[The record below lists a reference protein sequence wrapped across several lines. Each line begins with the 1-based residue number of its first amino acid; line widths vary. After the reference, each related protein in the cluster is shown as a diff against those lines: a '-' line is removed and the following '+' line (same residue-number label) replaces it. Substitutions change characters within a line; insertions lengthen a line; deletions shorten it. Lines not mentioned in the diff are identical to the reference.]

1 MSKTKLI
8 TSAFITLQKVFDGS
22 DGFTVTL
29 SNPTHTILCDSN
41 GEPMVGELG
50 PNGKAKCVIKVHG
63 SKPLTV
69 TPDRPSKG
77 QYAYYIRRELCENC
91 EVIAPTPDSFYINTV
106 GVEPTGKVVVDVN
119 IEGTKTV
126 RQEMTFIKII
136 NPDINFG
143 VDGKFIY
150 GKNQWCADI
159 NNGSQLDNKVKVVK
173 SNNAIYGKNLL
184 EVVGNHW
191 IFSRQPVKL
200 EDNKI
205 YRLKF
210 RARQTKDP
218 SKGTKRAYMGL
229 TPWNS
234 SNQSIGTDGAGNVY
248 LWNDVLSN
256 NWVEQVYYFAKEARP
271 AITDMHGAIKFPS
284 VRALPQGTTKFFPM
298 FIVNYSDNTDG
309 IAEVDCLVLEDATAE
324 FETAEVKNK
333 TVKLETD
340 VNGINASVR
349 TIKSITDKSDNP
361 MTLRCK
367 VNYSAFN
374 TEDYGEIYLHGL
386 NSNKTPADVDGVC
399 RWMDQDVTL
408 PKVMYNPNGFAPLKH
423 VIFMVFDKNS
433 RKWLMCWEEKSDTG
447 TRTWKCLDAVV
458 HDSNKTPSNLAWS
471 EANHIVVGY
480 FIISDKKE
488 KSGEDYEI
496 LMAQMFKGAL
506 NYKQATTMSLSSSL
520 SQIEVIEDNINMKV
534 DKDGVV
540 AAINIYAQQ
549 DGSGNTTS
557 GVKIRGDKIDLQGRV
572 TFNDLSADNETGL
585 KKIFNHSNNS
595 TTINGGFIDTKS
607 IKADSIDLLSGLTV
621 MGADNSPVFAISR
634 VEGTNDKGTVEING
648 LLRSGNF
655 SETLNTGYKIS
666 PDGTAI
672 LNQAIIRGDV
682 QLPNAGITNYGAT
695 IGNENLLLNTDFSKT
710 YKSSETTDKHGNIYA
725 DGWGGYNGGVSD
737 PTHKFHAHINNT
749 KFGFNVYEFN
759 ESTGVREWKGIS
771 QNAQQVK
778 TIDPKKTY
786 YISMDI
792 YATDLK
798 CSCFGGFYSK
808 LTNNDT
814 PSFHG
819 GQYRVTPKI
828 INAWHRVSA
837 KVPVHANIK
846 TNDSVSIYIYGYGF
860 SSNCILYIKN
870 VKLEEGENNTPWC
883 PPVKEQG
890 NSVRFWAG
898 SSYENRNSAPFR
910 VMQNG
915 DVYARNGTYEG
926 LLRGTLDSGD
936 VQVYNNALTIHS
948 AGTENEII
956 GLRAQQSFFKTDF
969 VLGDKNVEYL
979 NNQKTFTFN
988 SARLIG
994 RHKPTTKSGASF
1006 EFNPDGDFLNS
1017 FKITNPINDMNTSL
1031 SVGYLY
1037 GESNNTVMITHSG
1050 NKGIGSDIEFLR
1062 EDFSEDINLKVN
1074 GNVIVRRAVKSNTN
1088 NIEIRSVANE
1098 GWGFF
1103 AIQ

>member
-1 MSKTKLI
+1 MSKTKI
-8 TSAFITLQKVFDGS
+8 IASSHITLQKVYDGS
-22 DGFTVTL
+22 DGFTITL

-63 SKPLTV
+63 TKPLTV

-106 GVEPTGKVVVDVN
+106 GVDPTGKVVIDVN

-126 RQEMTFIKII
+126 RQEMTFIKVI
-136 NPDINFG
+136 NPDINFSI
-143 VDGKFIY
+143 DGKFIY
-150 GKNQWCADI
+150 GKTQWCGNISGANLG
-159 NNGSQLDNKVKVVK
+159 NNVKAVK
-173 SNNAIYGKNLL
+173 SSNAIYGSNVL
-184 EVVGNHW
+184 EIVGEQW
-191 IFSRQPVKL
+191 AWSRQPVKL

-218 SKGTKRAYMGL
+218 TTGAKRAYMGV
-229 TPWNS
+229 TPINASNS
-234 SNQSIGTDGAGNVY
+234 SIGVDGAGNTY
-248 LWNDVLSN
+248 LWNENLSN
-256 NWVEQVYYFAKEARP
+256 NWVEQVHYFAKEARP
-271 AITDMHGAIKFPS
+271 AVTDMHGAIKFPA
-284 VRALPQGTTKFFPM
+284 VKGLPSGTVKFHPM
-298 FIVNYSDNTDG
+298 FIVNYDKGKDG
-309 IAEVDCLVLEDATAE
+309 IVEVDSLILEDATSE
-324 FETAEVKNK
+324 FERTDLKNK

-361 MTLRCK
+361 MTLQCK

-374 TEDYGEIYLHGL
+374 TENKGEVYVHGL

-399 RWMDQDVTL
+399 RWMDQDITL
-408 PKVMYNPNGFAPLKH
+408 PKTMFDPQKQIPAKTV
-423 VIFMVFDKNS
+423 VFMVYDKDA
-433 RKWLMCWEEKSDTG
+433 RKWYMIWEENLDG
-447 TRTWKCLDAVV
+447 TKTWKYLDALY
-458 HDSNKTPSNLAWS
+458 HDGRQISNATWS
-471 EANHIVVGY
+471 ETAHIVVGY
-480 FIISDKKE
+480 FMISDKKQND
-488 KSGEDYEI
+488 GDDII

-520 SQIEVIEDNINMKV
+520 SQVEVIEDNVNMKV
-534 DKDGVV
+534 DKDGVI

-549 DGSGNTTS
+549 DGDGNTTS

-595 TTINGGFIDTKS
+595 TTINGGFIDTNS
-607 IKADSIDLLSGLTV
+607 IKANSIDLLSGLTV

-634 VEGTNDKGTVEING
+634 IDGTTDKGTVEING

-682 QLPNAGITNYGAT
+682 QLPNAGITNFGAR
-695 IGNENLLLNTDFSKT
+695 IGNENLALNSYIRTHSNFQNSENECVIPTKIYLPKNAKVGDLLYITYDFEYSDLVTGTGKSPWINFQGAGNVTSWNDGRFPTDRISDYVTFGKGKNGIVHREIG
-710 YKSSETTDKHGNIYA
+710 YKLTANDLKNEYWDTNVRCDWI
-725 DGWGGYNGGVSD
+725 VS
-737 PTHKFHAHINNT
+737 
-749 KFGFNVYEFN
+749 G
-759 ESTGVREWKGIS
+759 S
-771 QNAQQVK
+771 
-778 TIDPKKTY
+778 
-786 YISMDI
+786 ISMKK
-792 YATDLK
+792 LK
-798 CSCFGGFYSK
+798 VELGSK
-808 LTNNDT
+808 
-814 PSFHG
+814 
-819 GQYRVTPKI
+819 
-828 INAWHRVSA
+828 
-837 KVPVHANIK
+837 
-846 TNDSVSIYIYGYGF
+846 
-860 SSNCILYIKN
+860 
-870 VKLEEGENNTPWC
+870 TPWC
-883 PPVKEQG
+883 PAENEQA
-890 NSVRFWAG
+890 NHVRFWAG
-898 SSYENRNSAPFR
+898 SSYENRESAPFR
-910 VMQNG
+910 VLQNG

-948 AGTENEII
+948 PGTENEVI
-956 GLRAQQSFFKTDF
+956 GLRAQQTFFKTDF

>member
-1 MSKTKLI
+1 MSKTKI
-8 TSAFITLQKVFDGS
+8 IASSHITLQKVYDGS
-22 DGFTVTL
+22 DGFTITL

-63 SKPLTV
+63 TKTLTA

-77 QYAYYIRRELCENC
+77 QYAYYIRKELCENC

-106 GVEPTGKVVVDVN
+106 GVDPTGKVVIDVN

-126 RQEMTFIKII
+126 RQEMTFIKVI

-159 NNGSQLDNKVKVVK
+159 NSGSQLDSKVKAIK
-173 SNNAIYGKNLL
+173 TSNAIYGNNLL
-184 EVVGNHW
+184 EIVGNHW
-191 IFSRQPVKL
+191 VFSRQPVKL

-256 NWVEQVYYFAKEARP
+256 NWVEQVHYFAKEARP
-271 AITDMHGAIKFPS
+271 AITDIHGAIKFPS

-458 HDSNKTPSNLAWS
+458 HDSNKTPSNLVWS

-621 MGADNSPVFAISR
+621 MGADNTPVFAISR
-634 VEGTNDKGTVEING
+634 IEGTNDKGTVEING

-672 LNQAIIRGDV
+672 LNQAKIRGDV
-682 QLPNAGITNYGAT
+682 ELPNAGITNFGAR
-695 IGNENLLLNTDFSKT
+695 IGNENLALNSYRKSYSDFSEASNRENWCVMPGKVTVPKNAKVGDIIYVTYDFEYSDMISAQGKT
-710 YKSSETTDKHGNIYA
+710 PWVCFQGCGDITQWTGGGWGSDRLTDYIHFGKGKNGKIHREYQFELTDKHLKNTHWQTNVRFDWVIGGN
-725 DGWGGYNGGVSD
+725 
-737 PTHKFHAHINNT
+737 F
-749 KFGFNVYEFN
+749 
-759 ESTGVREWKGIS
+759 
-771 QNAQQVK
+771 
-778 TIDPKKTY
+778 TIRN
-786 YISMDI
+786 
-792 YATDLK
+792 LK
-798 CSCFGGFYSK
+798 AELGS
-808 LTNNDT
+808 
-814 PSFHG
+814 
-819 GQYRVTPKI
+819 R
-828 INAWHRVSA
+828 
-837 KVPVHANIK
+837 
-846 TNDSVSIYIYGYGF
+846 
-860 SSNCILYIKN
+860 
-870 VKLEEGENNTPWC
+870 TPWC
-883 PPVKEQG
+883 PAENEQA
-890 NSVRFWAG
+890 NHVRFWAG
-898 SSYENRNSAPFR
+898 SSYENRENAPFR
-910 VMQNG
+910 VLQNG

-948 AGTENEII
+948 PGTENEVI
-956 GLRAQQSFFKTDF
+956 GLRAQQTFFKTDF

>member
-1 MSKTKLI
+1 MSKTKI
-8 TSAFITLQKVFDGS
+8 IASSHITLQKVYDGS
-22 DGFTVTL
+22 DGFTITL

-63 SKPLTV
+63 TKTLTA

-77 QYAYYIRRELCENC
+77 QYAYYIRKELCENC

-106 GVEPTGKVVVDVN
+106 GVDPTGKVVIDVN

-126 RQEMTFIKII
+126 RQEMTFIKVI

-159 NNGSQLDNKVKVVK
+159 NSGSQLDSKVKAIK
-173 SNNAIYGKNLL
+173 TSNAIYGNNLL
-184 EVVGNHW
+184 EIVGNHW
-191 IFSRQPVKL
+191 VFSRQPVKL

-256 NWVEQVYYFAKEARP
+256 NWVEQVHYFAKEARP
-271 AITDMHGAIKFPS
+271 AITDIHGAIKFPS

-386 NSNKTPADVDGVC
+386 NSNKTPADVDGIC

-458 HDSNKTPSNLAWS
+458 HDSNKTPSNLVWS

-621 MGADNSPVFAISR
+621 MGADNTPVFAISR
-634 VEGTNDKGTVEING
+634 IEGTNDKGTVEING

-672 LNQAIIRGDV
+672 LNQAKIRGDV
-682 QLPNAGITNYGAT
+682 ELPNAGITNFGAR
-695 IGNENLLLNTDFSKT
+695 IGNENLALNSYRKSYSDFSEASNRENWCVMHDRINVPKNAKVGDTIYVT
-710 YKSSETTDKHGNIYA
+710 YDFEYSDMIPGQGKRPWICFQGSGDVTQWNSGNWHGDSINQYMQF
-725 DGWGGYNGGVSD
+725 GKGKNGRV
-737 PTHKFHAHINNT
+737 HRE
-749 KFGFNVYEFN
+749 YEFILTSDQMKN
-759 ESTGVREWKGIS
+759 NYWEIMFRFDWITSGSFIMKNLKVETGSR
-771 QNAQQVK
+771 
-778 TIDPKKTY
+778 
-786 YISMDI
+786 
-792 YATDLK
+792 
-798 CSCFGGFYSK
+798 
-808 LTNNDT
+808 
-814 PSFHG
+814 
-819 GQYRVTPKI
+819 
-828 INAWHRVSA
+828 
-837 KVPVHANIK
+837 
-846 TNDSVSIYIYGYGF
+846 
-860 SSNCILYIKN
+860 
-870 VKLEEGENNTPWC
+870 TPWC
-883 PPVKEQG
+883 PAENEQA
-890 NSVRFWAG
+890 NHVRFWAG
-898 SSYENRNSAPFR
+898 SSYENRENAPFR
-910 VMQNG
+910 VLQNG

-948 AGTENEII
+948 PGTENEVI
-956 GLRAQQSFFKTDF
+956 GLRAQQTFFKTDF

>member
-1 MSKTKLI
+1 MSKTKI
-8 TSAFITLQKVFDGS
+8 IASSHITLQKVYDGS
-22 DGFTVTL
+22 DGFTITL

-63 SKPLTV
+63 TKTLTA

-77 QYAYYIRRELCENC
+77 QYAYYIRKELCENC

-106 GVEPTGKVVVDVN
+106 GVDPTGKVVIDVN

-126 RQEMTFIKII
+126 RQEMTFIKVI

-159 NNGSQLDNKVKVVK
+159 NSGSQLDSKVKAIK
-173 SNNAIYGKNLL
+173 TSNAIYGNNLL
-184 EVVGNHW
+184 EIVGNHW
-191 IFSRQPVKL
+191 VFSRQPVKL

-256 NWVEQVYYFAKEARP
+256 NWVEQVHYFAKEARP
-271 AITDMHGAIKFPS
+271 AITDIHGAIKFPS

-458 HDSNKTPSNLAWS
+458 NDSNKTPSNLAWS

-595 TTINGGFIDTKS
+595 TTINGGFIDTNS
-607 IKADSIDLLSGLTV
+607 IKANSIDLLSGLTV

-634 VEGTNDKGTVEING
+634 IDGTTDKGTVEING

-672 LNQAIIRGDV
+672 LNQAKIRGDV
-682 QLPNAGITNYGAT
+682 ELPNAGITNFGAR
-695 IGNENLLLNTDFSKT
+695 IGNENLALNSYRKSYSDFSEASNRENWCVMHDRINVPKNAKVGDTIYVT
-710 YKSSETTDKHGNIYA
+710 YDFEYSDMIPGQGKSPWICFQGSGDITQWNSGNWHGDSINQYMQF
-725 DGWGGYNGGVSD
+725 GKGKNGRV
-737 PTHKFHAHINNT
+737 HRE
-749 KFGFNVYEFN
+749 YEF
-759 ESTGVREWKGIS
+759 I
-771 QNAQQVK
+771 
-778 TIDPKKTY
+778 
-786 YISMDI
+786 
-792 YATDLK
+792 
-798 CSCFGGFYSK
+798 
-808 LTNNDT
+808 LTSD
-814 PSFHG
+814 
-819 GQYRVTPKI
+819 Q
-828 INAWHRVSA
+828 
-837 KVPVHANIK
+837 
-846 TNDSVSIYIYGYGF
+846 
-860 SSNCILYIKN
+860 IKN
-870 VKLEEGENNTPWC
+870 NYWEIMFRFDWITSGSFIMKNLKVETGSRTPWC
-883 PPVKEQG
+883 PAENEQA
-890 NSVRFWAG
+890 NHVRFWAG
-898 SSYENRNSAPFR
+898 SSYENRENAPFR
-910 VMQNG
+910 VLQNG

-948 AGTENEII
+948 PGTENEVI
-956 GLRAQQSFFKTDF
+956 GLRAQQTFFKTDF

>member
-1 MSKTKLI
+1 MSKTKI
-8 TSAFITLQKVFDGS
+8 IASSHITLQKVYDGS
-22 DGFTVTL
+22 DGFTITL

-63 SKPLTV
+63 TKPLTV

-91 EVIAPTPDSFYINTV
+91 EVVAPTPDSFYINTV
-106 GVEPTGKVVVDVN
+106 GVDPTGKVVIDVN

-126 RQEMTFIKII
+126 RQEMTFIKVI

-143 VDGKFIY
+143 IDGKFIY

-159 NNGSQLDNKVKVVK
+159 NSGSQLDSKVKAIK
-173 SNNAIYGKNLL
+173 TNNAIYGNNLL
-184 EVVGNHW
+184 EIVGNHW
-191 IFSRQPVKL
+191 VFSRQPVKL

-248 LWNDVLSN
+248 LWNDVLSS
-256 NWVEQVYYFAKEARP
+256 NWVEQVHYFAKEARP
-271 AITDMHGAIKFPS
+271 AITDIHGAIKFPS

-386 NSNKTPADVDGVC
+386 NSNKTPADVDGIC

-458 HDSNKTPSNLAWS
+458 NDSNKTPSNLAWS

-488 KSGEDYEI
+488 KSVEDYEI

-595 TTINGGFIDTKS
+595 TTINGGFIDTNS
-607 IKADSIDLLSGLTV
+607 IKANSIDLLSGLTV

-634 VEGTNDKGTVEING
+634 IDGTTDKGTVEING

-672 LNQAIIRGDV
+672 LNQAKIRGDV
-682 QLPNAGITNYGAT
+682 ELPNAGITNFGAR
-695 IGNENLLLNTDFSKT
+695 IGNENLALDSYRKSYSDFSEANTNRENWCVMPGKIYLPKNAKVGDLLYIT
-710 YKSSETTDKHGNIYA
+710 YDFEYSDLVTGTGKSPWINFQGAGNVTSWNDGRFPTDRISDYVTFGKGK
-725 DGWGGYNGGVSD
+725 NGIVHREIEHKLTANDLKNEYWDTNVRCDWIVS
-737 PTHKFHAHINNT
+737 
-749 KFGFNVYEFN
+749 G
-759 ESTGVREWKGIS
+759 S
-771 QNAQQVK
+771 
-778 TIDPKKTY
+778 
-786 YISMDI
+786 ISMKK
-792 YATDLK
+792 LK
-798 CSCFGGFYSK
+798 VELGSK
-808 LTNNDT
+808 
-814 PSFHG
+814 
-819 GQYRVTPKI
+819 
-828 INAWHRVSA
+828 
-837 KVPVHANIK
+837 
-846 TNDSVSIYIYGYGF
+846 
-860 SSNCILYIKN
+860 
-870 VKLEEGENNTPWC
+870 TPWC
-883 PPVKEQG
+883 PAENEQA
-890 NSVRFWAG
+890 NHVRFWAG
-898 SSYENRNSAPFR
+898 SSYENRESAPFR
-910 VMQNG
+910 VLQNG

-936 VQVYNNALTIHS
+936 VQVYNNALTIH
-948 AGTENEII
+948 APGTENEVI
-956 GLRAQQSFFKTDF
+956 GLRSQQTFFKTDF
-969 VLGDKNVEYL
+969 VLGDKNIEYL

-988 SARLIG
+988 SAKLIG

-1017 FKITNPINDMNTSL
+1017 FKIINPINDMNTSL
-1031 SVGYLY
+1031 SIGYLY

-1050 NKGIGSDIEFLR
+1050 NKGIESDIEFLR

>member
-1 MSKTKLI
+1 MSKTKI
-8 TSAFITLQKVFDGS
+8 IASSHITLQKVYDGS
-22 DGFTVTL
+22 DGFTITL

-63 SKPLTV
+63 TKTLTA

-77 QYAYYIRRELCENC
+77 QYAYYIRKELCENC

-106 GVEPTGKVVVDVN
+106 GVDPTGKVVIDVN

-126 RQEMTFIKII
+126 RQEMTFIKVI

-159 NNGSQLDNKVKVVK
+159 NSGSQLDSKVKAIK
-173 SNNAIYGKNLL
+173 TSNAIYGNNLL
-184 EVVGNHW
+184 EIVGNHW
-191 IFSRQPVKL
+191 VFSRQPVKL

-256 NWVEQVYYFAKEARP
+256 NWVEQVHYFAKEARP
-271 AITDMHGAIKFPS
+271 AITDIHGAIKFPS

-458 HDSNKTPSNLAWS
+458 HDSNKTPSNLVWS

-621 MGADNSPVFAISR
+621 MGADNTPVFAISR

-672 LNQAIIRGDV
+672 LNQAKIRGDV
-682 QLPNAGITNYGAT
+682 ELPNAGITNFGAR
-695 IGNENLLLNTDFSKT
+695 IGNENLALDSYRKSYSGFSEASNRENWCVMHDRINVPKNAKVGDTIYVTYDFEYSDMIPGQG
-710 YKSSETTDKHGNIYA
+710 KSPWICFQGSGDITQWNSGNWHGDSINQYMQF
-725 DGWGGYNGGVSD
+725 GKGKNGRV
-737 PTHKFHAHINNT
+737 HRE
-749 KFGFNVYEFN
+749 YEFILTSDQMKN
-759 ESTGVREWKGIS
+759 NYWEIMFRFDWITSGSFIMKNLKVETGSR
-771 QNAQQVK
+771 
-778 TIDPKKTY
+778 
-786 YISMDI
+786 
-792 YATDLK
+792 
-798 CSCFGGFYSK
+798 
-808 LTNNDT
+808 
-814 PSFHG
+814 
-819 GQYRVTPKI
+819 
-828 INAWHRVSA
+828 
-837 KVPVHANIK
+837 
-846 TNDSVSIYIYGYGF
+846 
-860 SSNCILYIKN
+860 
-870 VKLEEGENNTPWC
+870 TPWC
-883 PPVKEQG
+883 PAENEQA
-890 NSVRFWAG
+890 NHVRFWAG
-898 SSYENRNSAPFR
+898 SSYENRENAPFR
-910 VMQNG
+910 VLQNG

-948 AGTENEII
+948 PGTENEVI
-956 GLRAQQSFFKTDF
+956 GLRAQQTFFKTDF

>member
-1 MSKTKLI
+1 MSKTTKLV
-8 TSAFITLQKVFDGS
+8 TSAYITLQKLYDGS
-22 DGFTVTL
+22 DGFSITL
-29 SNPTHTILCDSN
+29 SNSTHTILCDSN
-41 GEPMVGELG
+41 GEPMIGELG

-63 SKPLTV
+63 TKPLTV
-69 TPDRPSKG
+69 TSSRPSKG
-77 QYAYYIRRELCENC
+77 QYAYHIRKELCENC
-91 EVIAPTPDSFYINTV
+91 EVIAQTPDSFYINSV
-106 GVEPTGKVVVDVN
+106 GVEPTGKVVIDVD
-119 IEGTKTV
+119 IEGTKTI

-143 VDGKFIY
+143 IDGKFIY
-150 GKNQWCADI
+150 GKNQWCSDI
-159 NNGSQLDNKVKVVK
+159 NNQTPLDNSVKVIK
-173 SNNAIYGKNLL
+173 SNQAIYGTNVL
-184 EVVGNHW
+184 EIVGEHW
-191 IFSRQPVKL
+191 IYSRQPVYN
-200 EDNKI
+200 NKNRI
-205 YRLKF
+205 YKINL
-210 RARQTKDP
+210 RARITKDASNGKKECYVGCKP
-218 SKGTKRAYMGL
+218 YD
-229 TPWNS
+229 S
-234 SNQSIGTDGAGNVY
+234 SGNPCGPDGGPNKNVY
-248 LWNDVLSN
+248 LWNGNLTN
-256 NWVEQVYYFAKEARP
+256 EWKEYTFYMGKESKP
-271 AITDMHGAIKFPS
+271 QIVDINGSIKFPE
-284 VRALPQGTTKFFPM
+284 VRGLPSNAVKFYPL
-298 FIVNYSDNTDG
+298 FIVNYPSASDG
-309 IAEVDCLVLEDATAE
+309 VVEVDCFTIEDVTSE
-324 FETAEVKNK
+324 FETTEVKNK
-333 TVKLETD
+333 AVKLETD
-340 VNGINASVR
+340 VNGINASVS

-447 TRTWKCLDAVV
+447 IRTWKCLDAVV
-458 HDSNKTPSNLAWS
+458 NDSNKTPSNLVWS

-557 GVKIRGDKIDLQGRV
+557 GVKIRGDKIDLQGCV

-595 TTINGGFIDTKS
+595 TTINGGFIDTNS
-607 IKADSIDLLSGLTV
+607 IKANSIDLLSGLTV

-634 VEGTNDKGTVEING
+634 IEGTNDKGTVEING

-672 LNQAIIRGDV
+672 LNQAKIRGDV
-682 QLPNAGITNYGAT
+682 ELPNAGITNFGAR
-695 IGNENLLLNTDFSKT
+695 IGNENLALNSYLKTHSDFHNIENECVMSSRVYLPKGAKIGDTIYVTYDFEYSNLIPGAGKT
-710 YKSSETTDKHGNIYA
+710 PFVKFQGSGDVTIWN
-725 DGWGGYNGGVSD
+725 DGGFPVDRVSD
-737 PTHKFHAHINNT
+737 YIN
-749 KFGFNVYEFN
+749 FGEGKN
-759 ESTGVREWKGIS
+759 GIIHR
-771 QNAQQVK
+771 QF
-778 TIDPKKTY
+778 DH
-786 YISMDI
+786 
-792 YATDLK
+792 
-798 CSCFGGFYSK
+798 K
-808 LTNNDT
+808 LTANNLKNSYWDT
-814 PSFHG
+814 NVRFDWIVSG
-819 GQYRVTPKI
+819 
-828 INAWHRVSA
+828 NAR
-837 KVPVHANIK
+837 
-846 TNDSVSIYIYGYGF
+846 
-860 SSNCILYIKN
+860 IKN
-870 VKLEEGENNTPWC
+870 LKVETGSRTPWC
-883 PPVKEQG
+883 PAENEQT
-890 NSVRFWAG
+890 NHVRFWAG
-898 SSYENRNSAPFR
+898 SSYENRETAPFR
-910 VMQNG
+910 VLQNG

-948 AGTENEII
+948 PGTENEVI
-956 GLRAQQSFFKTDF
+956 GLRAQQTFFKTDF

-988 SARLIG
+988 SAKLIG
-994 RHKPTTKSGASF
+994 RHKPTTNSGASF

-1031 SVGYLY
+1031 SIGYLY

-1088 NIEIRSVANE
+1088 NIEIRSVTNE